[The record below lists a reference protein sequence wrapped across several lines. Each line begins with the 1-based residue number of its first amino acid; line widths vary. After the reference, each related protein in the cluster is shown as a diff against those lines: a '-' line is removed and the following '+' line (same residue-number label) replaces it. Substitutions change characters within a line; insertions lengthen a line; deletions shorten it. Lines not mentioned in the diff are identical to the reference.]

1 MLSNTILDRLI
12 RATPLTPWSPLR
24 SALTTI
30 ACVAVAFLGRTLL
43 DPLLGD
49 ASPFGL
55 FLLAIVVVGYFCGG
69 LYAVAATGASVVLA
83 LYFFVSPRFQL
94 GEHVGQ
100 TMPVVVFVFLC
111 AVLTAAAVLLRA
123 AVGGLTARQHEL
135 EASGER
141 ARQIANL
148 SPQIVWSARRNGI
161 PDYYNDRWYEYS
173 GANPDV
179 APTGWD
185 PFVHPD
191 DIEATGRRWAHAL
204 KTGENYE
211 SEMRLRRHDG
221 EYRWFMVRALPL
233 EDKAGRITRWYGT
246 CTDIHD
252 SKTSLEKL
260 QALSHQLEQSENRF
274 REIADLSPQITWSTL
289 PDGHHD
295 YYNKR
300 WYEFTGAPDGSTDGE
315 GWNGMFHEEDQPL
328 AWEKW
333 NHSLK
338 TGEPYEI
345 EYRLRRHDGQYLWFL
360 GRALPMRDAQGN
372 IVRWFGTCTDIHDRK
387 MALAMMETLS
397 HELSHRIKNIFAV
410 VTSLIAL
417 SVRNDPGAKLFAGQL
432 RKRIDALGRA
442 HDFARPHSDASR
454 PAAPEPTI
462 FALVRILMEP
472 YAADVEDRLTIS
484 GEDIAIADRVA
495 TPVALIIHEL
505 ATNASKYGALSTDE
519 GKVSIAGAR
528 VGDTYELAWRETGG
542 PPVTPPGGALGFGS
556 RLLDVSAGGQLG
568 GEVERS
574 WEPEGVRVIVR
585 VPIASIE
592 RAADSPV

>member
-1 MLSNTILDRLI
+1 MLSNKILDRLI

-24 SALTTI
+24 SALTTV
-30 ACVAVAFLGRTLL
+30 ACVAVAFVGRTLL
-43 DPLLGD
+43 DPVLGD
-49 ASPFGL
+49 ASPYGL

-69 LYAVAATGASVVLA
+69 LYAVAATGASVLLA
-83 LYFFVSPRFQL
+83 LYFFISPRFQL

-100 TMPVVVFVFLC
+100 AMPIVVFVFLC

-123 AVGGLTARQHEL
+123 AVGGLTARQQEL

-148 SPQIVWSARRNGI
+148 SPQIVWSARRNGV

-173 GANPDV
+173 GANPDL

-191 DIEATGRRWAHAL
+191 DVEEAGRRWAHAL
-204 KTGENYE
+204 KTGEYYQ
-211 SEMRLRRHDG
+211 SEMRLRGHDG
-221 EYRWFMVRALPL
+221 AYRWFIARALPF
-233 EDKAGRITRWYGT
+233 EDKSGKITRWYGT

-252 SKTSLEKL
+252 
-260 QALSHQLEQSENRF
+260 A
-274 REIADLSPQITWSTL
+274 
-289 PDGHHD
+289 
-295 YYNKR
+295 
-300 WYEFTGAPDGSTDGE
+300 
-315 GWNGMFHEEDQPL
+315 
-328 AWEKW
+328 
-333 NHSLK
+333 
-338 TGEPYEI
+338 
-345 EYRLRRHDGQYLWFL
+345 
-360 GRALPMRDAQGN
+360 
-372 IVRWFGTCTDIHDRK
+372 RK
-387 MALAMMETLS
+387 ALAMMETLS

-417 SVRNDPGAKLFAGQL
+417 SVRNEPDAKPFAGQL

-454 PAAPEPTI
+454 PTTPEPTI

-472 YAADVEDRLTIS
+472 YAADVEDRLTIA

-519 GKVSIAGAR
+519 GKVSITGVRGAE
-528 VGDTYELAWRETGG
+528 TYELIWREAGG
-542 PPVTPPGGALGFGS
+542 PPVSAPDGALGFGS
-556 RLLDVSAGGQLG
+556 RLLDVSAGDQLG

-574 WEPEGVRVIVR
+574 WESAGVRVIVR